1 MTKNL
6 ANTSPWNP
14 SDEQMDRLLTDFFKQ
29 EVPVALSHEFSASV
43 REMAAPLIEG
53 RQAWPG
59 TAVHL
64 AGPVLMSADVHLPMA
79 RTELPRRSVAA
90 KMTVAGTLAAVVVCL
105 FVVTSANRSVP
116 GSGESVT
123 SRPDS
128 ALPSKTAASSDRDSL
143 PEESTMLVSPGADQ
157 RQPGQTVLGSD
168 GVTLE
173 ETEGV
178 DLRPAALPLPKN

>member
-6 ANTSPWNP
+6 ANTSHWNP

-53 RQAWPG
+53 RQARPG
-59 TAVHL
+59 TAVQL
-64 AGPVLMSADVHLPMA
+64 AGPVLMSADGMS
-79 RTELPRRSVAA
+79 PRFGTHRPQRSVAA

-105 FVVTSANRSVP
+105 FFVTSADRSVP

-123 SRPDS
+123 SRSDS
-128 ALPSKTAASSDRDSL
+128 ASPSKTAATSDRDSS
-143 PEESTMLVSPGADQ
+143 PDESTMLVSPGADQ